1 MWGNR
6 SFKNENGAEI
16 LESKST
22 IIREMKDFDS

>member
-1 MWGNR
+1 MWGNE
-6 SFKNENGAEI
+6 SFESENGEEI